1 MSFRRLL
8 AALLAS
14 AALIACSPVTDK
26 AAHRAEVEDWHAK
39 RIARLTSE
47 TGWLT
52 LVGLYWFKPG
62 ENSFGRAP
70 SNALVL
76 DHAALPDTLGSFNLA
91 EGRVHFIAR
100 PGAEV
105 THDGQPVSSLALE
118 SDASEQGPTVLAAG
132 TLQFFVIERSGRIGL
147 RVRDTQNPQRLGFK
161 GIERYPVDPGWVYD
175 AEWVPYD
182 PPRPIKIGTIIGT
195 VEEMP
200 AWGQLRFRRGLTTYA
215 LDAVLEVPGD
225 TELFVMFK
233 DATSGRGTYGAGRFL
248 YIPIPK
254 DPTKPGTVRVDFNR
268 AYNPPCAFSG
278 FATCPLPPPQNRLPL
293 AVTAGEKDYGHH

>member
-8 AALLAS
+8 AAVLAT
-14 AALIACSPVTDK
+14 AALIACSPVVDK

-76 DHAALPDTLGSFNLA
+76 DNAALPDTLGAFNLA
-91 EGRVHFIAR
+91 EGRVHFTAR

-105 THDGQPVSSLALE
+105 THDGAPVTSLALD
-118 SDASEQGPTVLAAG
+118 SDASEQGPTILAAG
-132 TLQFFVIERSGRIGL
+132 TLRFFVIERSGRIGL

-175 AEWVPYD
+175 AQWVPYD

-293 AVTAGEKDYGHH
+293 AVTAGERDYGHH

>member
-1 MSFRRLL
+1 MYRYVTLLL
-8 AALLAS
+8 AIALV
-14 AALIACSPVTDK
+14 ACGGPITDT
-26 AAHRAEVEDWHAK
+26 AAHRAEVDAWHAK
-39 RIARLTSE
+39 RIERLTSE

-76 DHAALPDTLGSFNLA
+76 DNAALPDTLGSFHLA
-91 EGRVHFIAR
+91 EGKVHFTAR

-105 THDGQPVSSLALE
+105 VSEGQPVTSLALKA
-118 SDASEQGPTVLAAG
+118 DSEEGGPTMLAVG
-132 TLQFFVIERSGRIGL
+132 TLSFFVIERGGRLGL
-147 RVRDTQNPQRLGFK
+147 RVRDTQNPPRLEFA
-161 GIERYPVDPGWVYD
+161 GIKRFPVDPGWVYD
-175 AEWVPYD
+175 AEWVPYV
-182 PPRPIKIGTIIGT
+182 PPKPIKIGTIIGT

-233 DATSGRGTYGAGRFL
+233 DATSGRGTYGAGRFM
-248 YIPIPK
+248 YIPIPT
-254 DPTKPGTVRVDFNR
+254 DPTKPGKVRVDFNR
-268 AYNPPCAFSG
+268 SYNPPCAFSS
-278 FATCPLPPPQNRLPL
+278 FATCPLPPAQNRL
-293 AVTAGEKDYGHH
+293 AIGVTAGERDYGHH